1 MSSSTE
7 GRRRESAN
15 ARRTPTSSTGT
26 PPPVDD
32 APLAAFFAQFESFSF
47 NANQSSN
54 KNFDR
59 LVRVMK
65 CSPQDPDRR
74 VVREGFKD
82 ALVLEFNAR
91 FGIDGNDISN
101 WQNLCRVLRIDP
113 VPDSIEDCRQRVW
126 DTHVNLVDLVDSAR
140 TGKPVKLFASLGELT
155 AYTLRGKPKKFFPKE
170 NAYQG
175 GLLKELLREIINPY
189 FGKRRNGSAKRKERK
204 RKQKAA
210 RAAAGSD

>member
-1 MSSSTE
+1 MSSGIE
-7 GRRRESAN
+7 RRRREGAN
-15 ARRTPTSSTGT
+15 ARRTPT

-32 APLAAFFAQFESFSF
+32 MPLAAFFAQFESFSF

-59 LVRVMK
+59 LIRVIK
-65 CSPQDPDRR
+65 CDPQDPRR
-74 VVREGFKD
+74 RAVQEGFKD
-82 ALVLEFNAR
+82 ALVQEFNER
-91 FGIDGNDISN
+91 FGTDGNDLSN
-101 WQNLCRVLRIDP
+101 WQNLCCVLRIVP
-113 VPDSIEDCRQRVW
+113 VPDSIEQCRQCVW

-140 TGKPVKLFASLGELT
+140 TGTPVKLFASLGELT
-155 AYTLRGKPKKFFPKE
+155 AYTLRRPKKFFPKE

-204 RKQKAA
+204 KKQKAA
-210 RAAAGSD
+210 RTAGGGD